1 MAVRPVP
8 PYLCS
13 MREAGPRKSE
23 LAEMLIQ
30 RRDEFISRWMEAFQ
44 ARLGPGAPTPTN
56 VLDALPTFLDD
67 IAEQLTAPLEA
78 LEASSRRLSGAH
90 GRRRFFTGTDLQT
103 VVLEYETILDVVVD
117 MVFDYGPKVHL
128 AAWQRLYR
136 WLFAGIK
143 SAVDAFSAARDRQIE
158 EQNAEHLS
166 FLAHELRNPVTTL
179 SLALQILQNRLPA
192 EDRRTTEVMTTNLE
206 RIMDLIDRQLVALRL
221 QAGIPVHR
229 ERLNVPAILQHVAT
243 SLEPNA
249 KSRNQSIEFDVDP
262 KLSFDADPRLMKSV
276 IANLIGNAIK
286 FSHEG
291 AHLRVR
297 ARRTDEGV
305 SIGVEDECGG
315 LPEGAVDKIFE
326 PFVQVGADRSGHGLG
341 LPIVRQAVEAH
352 DGRLSVRNMPGRG
365 CEITV
370 TIPERTADAPA
381 ATVH

>member
-143 SAVDAFSAARDRQIE
+143 SARPTPPRPPSTRSVSSSPAVARQRRWAEGFAA
-158 EQNAEHLS
+158 H
-166 FLAHELRNPVTTL
+166 
-179 SLALQILQNRLPA
+179 
-192 EDRRTTEVMTTNLE
+192 
-206 RIMDLIDRQLVALRL
+206 
-221 QAGIPVHR
+221 
-229 ERLNVPAILQHVAT
+229 AT
-243 SLEPNA
+243 SLSARP
-249 KSRNQSIEFDVDP
+249 SRSA
-262 KLSFDADPRLMKSV
+262 SFSTTTTR
-276 IANLIGNAIK
+276 
-286 FSHEG
+286 E
-291 AHLRVR
+291 
-297 ARRTDEGV
+297 
-305 SIGVEDECGG
+305 
-315 LPEGAVDKIFE
+315 
-326 PFVQVGADRSGHGLG
+326 
-341 LPIVRQAVEAH
+341 
-352 DGRLSVRNMPGRG
+352 
-365 CEITV
+365 
-370 TIPERTADAPA
+370 TASR
-381 ATVH
+381 